1 MEIET
6 KPAMTKTTRNG
17 FLDILRGLA
26 IFGVLV
32 FHTSQLANQIV
43 ILHKGR
49 PLNIFTDFFNY
60 GAYGVELFFVLSGW
74 LLTSIYSGHR
84 FIGKAYWIRRMA
96 KILPLWGFFFLVQ
109 IVYSQFGLHV
119 GWYAARQVSAGQNTF
134 IHSPLGITL
143 TTMTFTLW
151 ISSSLWNT
159 VLPGAWSIQA
169 EVGHYLLFPK
179 VMKLSLIKVVLISS
193 IINYLS
199 IALGLF
205 QLSHFYS
212 HTPVVI
218 QQSIE
223 GYLRLNL
230 FTTFDFF
237 LFGIIAN
244 RVHSNWR
251 NSENLE
257 KFLNAQRK
265 NGIILILFT
274 ISFMLAPL
282 PVGKT
287 VEAVGFIFASL
298 LIAFGISRVSLF
310 QNLFQVMGKLSYFIY
325 FIHFQLLF
333 FLTRW
338 TNHSNF
344 KLDFELSQL
353 VVFFP
358 LLFLTL
364 FFSLI
369 LGQIS
374 YKYFEL
380 PILRKAHNL

>member
-6 KPAMTKTTRNG
+6 KPATTKTIRNT
-17 FLDILRGLA
+17 FLDTLRGLA

-43 ILHKGR
+43 ILHEGK
-49 PLNIFTDFFNY
+49 PLNIFTDFFDY
-60 GAYGVELFFVLSGW
+60 GAYGAELFFVLSGW
-74 LLTSIYSGHR
+74 LLTSIYSGQR
-84 FIGKAYWIRRMA
+84 FVGRAYWIRRMA
-96 KILPLWGFFFLVQ
+96 KIFPLWGFFFLMQ
-109 IVYSQFGLHV
+109 IVYSQLGLRA

-179 VMKLSLIKVVLISS
+179 VMKLNLIRVVLISS
-193 IINYLS
+193 VVNYLS
-199 IALGLF
+199 TGLMLF
-205 QLSHFYS
+205 QLTHFYT
-212 HTPVVI
+212 HVPNVI

-237 LFGIIAN
+237 LIGIIAN
-244 RVHSNWR
+244 RIYSKLR
-251 NSENLE
+251 NSESLE
-257 KFLNAQRK
+257 SFLNSYRK
-265 NGIILILFT
+265 NGITLIIFT
-274 ISFMLAPL
+274 LSFMHAPL

-287 VEAVGFIFASL
+287 VEALGFIFASL
-298 LIAFGISRVSLF
+298 LIAFGISRVSLL
-310 QNLFQVMGKLSYFIY
+310 QNLFKMMGKFSYFIY

-338 TNHSNF
+338 TNHNNF
-344 KLDFELSQL
+344 KLDYELSQL

-364 FFSLI
+364 FLSL
-369 LGQIS
+369 LLAQIS
-374 YKYFEL
+374 YKYFES
-380 PILRKAHNL
+380 PILRKAHKL